1 MYFLQIFAHVTSAQ
15 TDPTNL
21 NQIYVLKNLLTKRL
35 RTIRLQIILSYDV
48 RDNDELDISD
58 YNQYDDLL
66 ELMHLLNDEED
77 DENYVE
83 EDVIDFSLT

>member
-66 ELMHLLNDEED
+66 ELMDLLNDEED

>member
-15 TDPTNL
+15 TDPRNL

-35 RTIRLQIILSYDV
+35 STIRLQIILSYDV
-48 RDNDELDISD
+48 RDSDELDISD

-66 ELMHLLNDEED
+66 ELMDLLNDEED
-77 DENYVE
+77 DESYVE

>member
-1 MYFLQIFAHVTSAQ
+1 MYFLQIFAHLTSAQ

-66 ELMHLLNDEED
+66 ELMDLLNDEED

>member
-66 ELMHLLNDEED
+66 ELMDLLNDEED

-83 EDVIDFSLT
+83 EDVIDFSLS

>member
-21 NQIYVLKNLLTKRL
+21 NQICVLKNLLTKRL

-66 ELMHLLNDEED
+66 ELMDLLNDEED